1 MHLTPEETTA
11 LEAAFPPLAD
21 LTLQRMRARLNRWE
35 LMHLREHAAQLVI
48 KLDDAEQR
56 AHSAEEAANFWRE
69 QVMQMQQDLAEDLC
83 VGITRDGSLSVQ
95 PRAGR

>member
-1 MHLTPEETTA
+1 MPTTPEEIAA
-11 LEAAFPPLAD
+11 LAEAFPPLND
-21 LTLQRMRARLNRWE
+21 RTLQRMRARLNRWE

-56 AHSAEEAANFWRE
+56 AHSAEEAANFWRD

-83 VGITRDGSLSVQ
+83 IGITREGSLSVQ
-95 PRAGR
+95 PRAGQ